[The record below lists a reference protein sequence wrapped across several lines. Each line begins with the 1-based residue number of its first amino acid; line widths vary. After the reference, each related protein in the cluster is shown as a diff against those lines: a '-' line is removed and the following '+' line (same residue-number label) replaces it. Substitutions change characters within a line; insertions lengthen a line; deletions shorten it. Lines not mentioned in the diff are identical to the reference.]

1 VKLGRA
7 FQYGARQPDKFLA
20 LLFNLPKLIRLH
32 IRLLKDP
39 RVPLWP
45 KLIFGAALAYVV
57 SPVDLIPDFL
67 VPVFG
72 AADDVV
78 VLIAASRYFLQNCP
92 PEVLQEHVR
101 ALDAE
106 GKIDLPVQQ

>member
-20 LLFNLPKLIRLH
+20 LLFNLPKLIKLH

-45 KLIFGAALAYVV
+45 KLIFGAALAYVI

-72 AADDVV
+72 AADDLV
-78 VLIAASRYFLQNCP
+78 VLVAASRYFLRNCP
-92 PEVLQEHVR
+92 PDVLEEHVR
-101 ALDAE
+101 VLDST
-106 GKIDLPVQQ
+106 GDLDLPIQQ